1 MTVEGSGGGGIVF
14 ALLRIEEDGWEESG
28 KEPLVE
34 LMKPDGAWHW
44 LDFGMVIRGV
54 SGGATKVLS

>member
-1 MTVEGSGGGGIVF
+1 MF

-34 LMKPDGAWHW
+34 LMEPDGAWHW